1 MYEQVHTWTDGVNM
15 HQFSNS
21 FILYILK
28 KYIIFLTEYAN
39 LYLKRMKIFFF
50 KKNHDFNALRRYFFQ
65 TESTKEKKM
74 KNTPRWRIKK
84 MAKVEYSFTCTYWLV
99 ELINVW
105 VYNTTSHFKL
115 ISFRLHWWFK
125 DNIHIT
131 TASSWNHFC
140 FVMNILKLFRAYLI
154 SSV

>member
-28 KYIIFLTEYAN
+28 KYVIFLTEYAN

-50 KKNHDFNALRRYFFQ
+50 KKNHDFNALWKFDIFFKLNQ
-65 TESTKEKKM
+65 RKKKNEKYTPM
-74 KNTPRWRIKK
+74 KN
-84 MAKVEYSFTCTYWLV
+84 KVEYSFTCTYWLV
-99 ELINVW
+99 VFINVW
-105 VYNTTSHFKL
+105 VNNTARHFKL
-115 ISFRLHWWFK
+115 ISFRLHWSCK
-125 DNIHIT
+125 DNTHIT